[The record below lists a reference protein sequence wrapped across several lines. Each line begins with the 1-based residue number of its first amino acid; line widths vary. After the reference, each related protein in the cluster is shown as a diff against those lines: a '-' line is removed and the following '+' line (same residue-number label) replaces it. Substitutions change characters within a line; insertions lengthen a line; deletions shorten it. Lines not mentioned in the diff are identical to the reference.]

1 MGNYVIPMSSENVTE
16 SCFEMID
23 RLECKKR
30 WLNLMVWGG
39 LIISPAV
46 LGLDVLVY
54 KILSHQKGILTDIT
68 VIAIALIAVLC
79 LILIVGSLKKYLALK
94 RLRISLA
101 ELGSLEETIYQEVIK
116 QDMQLPDK
124 QIS

>member
-1 MGNYVIPMSSENVTE
+1 MSSENVTE

-54 KILSHQKGILTDIT
+54 KILSHQKGNLTDIT